1 MRRLK
6 SAVFIGLL
14 VAVAMIVSIYAPRD
28 SILRPTFWYPTF
40 PGTIVA
46 IVFALSSDANN
57 VVNGVVTVALDW
69 AVNTVIYWGMW
80 EIVCMGMRKI
90 KLTHKPTVL

>member
-14 VAVAMIVSIYAPRD
+14 VAIAMIVSIYAPKD
-28 SILRPTFWYPTF
+28 SKLGTISWYPTF
-40 PGTIVA
+40 PGTVVA
-46 IVFALSSDANN
+46 IVYALAATPMGF
-57 VVNGVVTVALDW
+57 NGVITVALDW

-80 EIVCMGMRKI
+80 EIACAGMKKI
-90 KLTHKPTVL
+90 KPTPKPTGL

>member
-6 SAVFIGLL
+6 SAVFISLL

-28 SILRPTFWYPTF
+28 SILRPTFGYPTL
-40 PGTIVA
+40 PGSIVA
-46 IVFALSSDANN
+46 IIFVLSSDAN
-57 VVNGVVTVALDW
+57 VVNGVVAVALDW

-80 EIVCMGMRKI
+80 EIVRVGIKKI
-90 KLTHKPTVL
+90 RPTHKPTVL